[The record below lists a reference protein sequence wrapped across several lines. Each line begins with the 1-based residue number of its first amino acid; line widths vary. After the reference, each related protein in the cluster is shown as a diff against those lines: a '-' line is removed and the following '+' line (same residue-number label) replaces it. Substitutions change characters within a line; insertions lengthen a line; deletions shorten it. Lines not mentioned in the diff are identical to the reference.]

1 MTKNIEKKQMENIAK
16 LQDYVGDYLDKELD
30 KFYSFDVWKDLLV
43 MLRQAPKNAAAISIF
58 ERYGDAFKIRRMDV
72 DVIATKEDWTPALS
86 VEFDWKV
93 KATTVGLRVMIVK
106 NKVFY
111 VQLLDMYNV
120 VQNFGDDFDYVKEF
134 EKTVVLMRALRG
146 E

>member
-1 MTKNIEKKQMENIAK
+1 MENIAK
-16 LQDYVGDYLDKELD
+16 LQDYVSDYLDKDLG
-30 KFYSFDVWKDLLV
+30 KFYSFDMWKDLLV
-43 MLRQAPKNAAAISIF
+43 MLRQAPKSAAAKSVF
-58 ERYGDAFKIRRMDV
+58 DRYGDVFKVRQVYADIT
-72 DVIATKEDWTPALS
+72 ATKEDWTPALS

-120 VQNFGDDFDYVKEF
+120 VQKFGDDFDYVKEF
-134 EKTVVLMRALRG
+134 EKTVVLMTALRG
-146 E
+146 

>member
-1 MTKNIEKKQMENIAK
+1 MENIAK
-16 LQDYVGDYLDKELD
+16 LQDYIGNYLESELA

-43 MLRQAPKNAAAISIF
+43 MLRQAPRNTAAISVF
-58 ERYGDAFKIRRMDV
+58 DRYGDAFKVRQVYADIT
-72 DVIATKEDWTPALS
+72 ATKEDWTPALS

-120 VQNFGDDFDYVKEF
+120 VQKFGDDFDYAKEF
-134 EKTVVLMRALRG
+134 EKTVVLMTALRG
-146 E
+146 